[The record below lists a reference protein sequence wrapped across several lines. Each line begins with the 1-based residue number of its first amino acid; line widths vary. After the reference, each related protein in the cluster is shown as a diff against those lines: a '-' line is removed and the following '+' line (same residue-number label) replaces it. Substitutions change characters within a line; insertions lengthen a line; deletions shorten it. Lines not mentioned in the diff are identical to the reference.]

1 LNSVKAVLGILGTL
15 LVLAAAYYGMYRGW
29 RNRQSRQA
37 DLAPLPA
44 VPEAVTQ
51 HDKTRGVEG
60 VYVATTSAGDWMD
73 RIAVHE
79 LGVRS
84 IADLAVS
91 EAGLIFRR
99 QGAADVFIPAGH
111 LTGVRTD
118 RGIAGKVTA
127 EKSGLVVV
135 SWNHDGRELDTGFRP
150 RRKADLGAL
159 TESIATLIGAE
170 AQ

>member
-1 LNSVKAVLGILGTL
+1 MKAVLGILGTL
-15 LVLAAAYYGMYRGW
+15 LILAAGYFGMYRGW

-37 DLAPLPA
+37 DLAPLPTA
-44 VPEAVTQ
+44 PES
-51 HDKTRGVEG
+51 DTRGVEG
-60 VYVATTSAGDWMD
+60 VYVATTTAGDWMD

-91 EAGLIFRR
+91 ADGLIFHR
-99 QGAADVFIPAGH
+99 QGAADVFIPADH
-111 LTGVRTD
+111 LTAVRTD

-135 SWNHDGRELDTGFRP
+135 TWTHDGRSLDTGFRP
-150 RRKADLGAL
+150 RRKTDTAAL
-159 TESIATLIGAE
+159 TESISTLIGA
-170 AQ
+170 Q

>member
-1 LNSVKAVLGILGTL
+1 MKTFLGIAGTV
-15 LVLAAAYYGMYRGW
+15 LVIAAGYYAMWRGW
-29 RNRQSRQA
+29 RNRQARQSE
-37 DLAPLPA
+37 LAPLPE
-44 VPEAVTQ
+44 VPA
-51 HDKTRGVEG
+51 DKIRGVEG

-84 IADLAVS
+84 VADLAVS
-91 EAGLIFRR
+91 EAGLIFHRR
-99 QGAADVFIPAGH
+99 GAADVFIPVDH

-118 RGIAGKVTA
+118 QGIAGKVTA

-135 SWNHDGRELDTGFRP
+135 TWSHDGKELDTGFRP
-150 RRKADLGAL
+150 RRKADTETL

-170 AQ
+170 QS

>member
-1 LNSVKAVLGILGTL
+1 VKAFLGVLGTL
-15 LVLAAAYYGMYRGW
+15 LVLAAGYFAMYRGW

-37 DLAPLPA
+37 DLAPLPTA
-44 VPEAVTQ
+44 PA
-51 HDKTRGVEG
+51 DGSTRGVEG

-79 LGVRS
+79 LGVRAT
-84 IADLAVS
+84 ADLAVS
-91 EAGLIFRR
+91 EAGLIFHR
-99 QGAADVFIPAGH
+99 QGAADVFIPADR

-135 SWNHDGRELDTGFRP
+135 TWTHDGRELDTGFRP
-150 RRKADLGAL
+150 RRKADTEPL
-159 TESIATLIGAE
+159 TASISTLIGA
-170 AQ
+170 Q

>member
-1 LNSVKAVLGILGTL
+1 MKTVLGIAGTI
-15 LVLAAAYYGMYRGW
+15 LVIAAAYFGMYRGW
-29 RNRQSRQA
+29 RNRQARQSA
-37 DLAPLPA
+37 LAPLPE
-44 VPEAVTQ
+44 VPADT
-51 HDKTRGVEG
+51 TRGVEG

-84 IADLAVS
+84 TADLAVI
-91 EAGLIFRR
+91 EDGLIFHR

-111 LTGVRTD
+111 LTAVRTD

-135 SWNHDGRELDTGFRP
+135 TWSHDGRELDTGFRP
-150 RRKADLGAL
+150 RRKADTEPL
-159 TESIATLIGAE
+159 TASIATLIGA
-170 AQ
+170 AQS

>member
-1 LNSVKAVLGILGTL
+1 MKAFLGILGTL
-15 LVLAAAYYGMYRGW
+15 LILAAAYYGMYRGW
-29 RNRQSRQA
+29 RNRKSRQA
-37 DLAPLPA
+37 DLAPLPE
-44 VPEAVTQ
+44 VPA
-51 HDKTRGVEG
+51 DKTRGIEG

-73 RIAVHE
+73 RIAVQE

-91 EAGLIFRR
+91 EAGLIFHRH
-99 QGAADVFIPAGH
+99 GAADVFIPVDH

-135 SWNHDGRELDTGFRP
+135 TWNHDGRALDTGFRP
-150 RRKADLGAL
+150 RRKADTAPL
-159 TESIATLIGAE
+159 TESIATLIGVE
-170 AQ
+170 QT

>member
-1 LNSVKAVLGILGTL
+1 MKAAFGILGTL
-15 LVLAAAYYGMYRGW
+15 LVIGGGWFGMYRGW

-44 VPEAVTQ
+44 VPEGKV
-51 HDKTRGVEG
+51 KGVEG
-60 VYVATTSAGDWMD
+60 VYVATTTAGDWMD

-84 IADLAVS
+84 TADLAVS
-91 EAGLIFRR
+91 EAGLIFHR
-99 QGAADVFIPAGH
+99 QGASDVFIPADR

-127 EKSGLVVV
+127 EASGLVVV
-135 SWNHDGRELDTGFRP
+135 TWTHDGRELDTGFRP
-150 RRKADLGAL
+150 RRKADSAGL
-159 TESIATLIGAE
+159 TESISTLIGAE
-170 AQ
+170 Q

>member
-1 LNSVKAVLGILGTL
+1 MKAFLGIVGTL
-15 LVLAAAYYGMYRGW
+15 LVLAVAYFGMYRGW
-29 RNRQSRQA
+29 RNRQSRQT
-37 DLAPLPA
+37 DLAPLPPA
-44 VPEAVTQ
+44 PE
-51 HDKTRGVEG
+51 DKIRGIEG

-73 RIAVHE
+73 RIAVYE

-91 EAGLIFRR
+91 ADGLIFHR
-99 QGAADVFIPAGH
+99 QGATDVFIPVDH

-135 SWNHDGRELDTGFRP
+135 TWTHDGRELDTGFRP
-150 RRKADLGAL
+150 RRKADTAAL

-170 AQ
+170 QR

>member
-1 LNSVKAVLGILGTL
+1 VRAFLGILGTL
-15 LVLAAAYYGMYRGW
+15 LVLAAGYFGMYRGW
-29 RNRQSRQA
+29 RNRQARQA

-44 VPEAVTQ
+44 APAETA
-51 HDKTRGVEG
+51 RGVEG

-79 LGVRS
+79 LGVRAT
-84 IADLAVS
+84 ADLAVS
-91 EAGLIFRR
+91 EAGLIFHR
-99 QGAADVFIPAGH
+99 QGAADVFIPADH

-135 SWNHDGRELDTGFRP
+135 TWTHDGRELDTGFRP
-150 RRKADLGAL
+150 RRKADTAAL
-159 TESIATLIGAE
+159 TASISTLIGAS
-170 AQ
+170 

>member
-1 LNSVKAVLGILGTL
+1 
-15 LVLAAAYYGMYRGW
+15 MFRGW

-44 VPEAVTQ
+44 VPEDT
-51 HDKTRGVEG
+51 TRGTEG
-60 VYVATTSAGDWMD
+60 VYVATTAAGDWMD

-91 EAGLIFRR
+91 ADGLIFHR
-99 QGAADVFIPAGH
+99 QGAADVFIPADH

-135 SWNHDGRELDTGFRP
+135 TWTHDGHQLDTGFRP
-150 RRKADLGAL
+150 RRKADTAAL
-159 TESIATLIGAE
+159 TASISTLIGA
-170 AQ
+170 Q

>member
-1 LNSVKAVLGILGTL
+1 VKAFLGILGTL
-15 LVLAAAYYGMYRGW
+15 LVIAAAYYGMFRGW

-37 DLAPLPA
+37 DLAPLPVA
-44 VPEAVTQ
+44 PAE
-51 HDKTRGVEG
+51 DKTRGVEG
-60 VYVATTSAGDWMD
+60 VYVATTAAGDWMD

-84 IADLAVS
+84 TADLAVS
-91 EAGLIFRR
+91 EAGLIFHR
-99 QGAADVFIPAGH
+99 QGAADVFIPVDH

-135 SWNHDGRELDTGFRP
+135 TWNHDGRALDTGFRP
-150 RRKADLGAL
+150 RRKADTAPL
-159 TESIATLIGAE
+159 TESISILIGAE
-170 AQ
+170 QR

>member
-1 LNSVKAVLGILGTL
+1 MKAFLGILGTL
-15 LVLAAAYYGMYRGW
+15 LVLAVGYFGMYRGW

-44 VPEAVTQ
+44 VPEEKV
-51 HDKTRGVEG
+51 RGVEG

-91 EAGLIFRR
+91 EAGLIFHR
-99 QGAADVFIPAGH
+99 QGATDVFIPADH

-135 SWNHDGRELDTGFRP
+135 TWTHDGRELDTGFRP
-150 RRKADLGAL
+150 RRKADTAAL

-170 AQ
+170 QR

>member
-1 LNSVKAVLGILGTL
+1 MKTVLGIAGTL
-15 LVLAAAYYGMYRGW
+15 LVIGAGWFGMYRGW
-29 RNRQSRQA
+29 RNRQQRQA

-44 VPEAVTQ
+44 VPADVKGT
-51 HDKTRGVEG
+51 KTEG
-60 VYVATTSAGDWMD
+60 VYVATTTAGDWMD

-84 IADLAVS
+84 TADLAVS
-91 EAGLIFRR
+91 DAGLIFHR

-127 EKSGLVVV
+127 EASGLVVV
-135 SWNHDGRELDTGFRP
+135 TWTHDGQELDTGFRP
-150 RRKADLGAL
+150 RRKADTAPL
-159 TESIATLIGAE
+159 TDSISTLIGAE
-170 AQ
+170 

>member
-1 LNSVKAVLGILGTL
+1 VKAFLGILGTL
-15 LVLAAAYYGMYRGW
+15 LVLAAGYLGMYRGW

-37 DLAPLPA
+37 DLAPLPTA
-44 VPEAVTQ
+44 PEHTI
-51 HDKTRGVEG
+51 RGVEG

-84 IADLAVS
+84 NADLAVS
-91 EAGLIFRR
+91 EAGLIFHR
-99 QGAADVFIPAGH
+99 QGAADVFIPADH

-135 SWNHDGRELDTGFRP
+135 TWTHDGRELDTGFRP
-150 RRKADLGAL
+150 RRKADTAAL
-159 TESIATLIGAE
+159 TASISTLIGAL
-170 AQ
+170 

>member
-1 LNSVKAVLGILGTL
+1 VRAILGVLGTL

-44 VPEAVTQ
+44 VPDS
-51 HDKTRGVEG
+51 DKTRGVEG

-84 IADLAVS
+84 TADLAVTD
-91 EAGLIFRR
+91 AGLIFHR

-135 SWNHDGRELDTGFRP
+135 TWNHDGRRLDTGFRP
-150 RRKADLGAL
+150 RRKADLAAL
-159 TESIATLIGAE
+159 TQSIATLIGAE
-170 AQ
+170 DQ

>member
-1 LNSVKAVLGILGTL
+1 MKAFLGILGTL
-15 LVLAAAYYGMYRGW
+15 LVLAAGYFGMYRGW
-29 RNRQSRQA
+29 RNRQARQA

-44 VPEAVTQ
+44 APAET
-51 HDKTRGVEG
+51 TRGVEG

-79 LGVRS
+79 LGVRAT
-84 IADLAVS
+84 ADLAVS
-91 EAGLIFRR
+91 EAGLIFHR
-99 QGAADVFIPAGH
+99 QGAADVFIPADH

-135 SWNHDGRELDTGFRP
+135 TWTHDGRELDTGFRP
-150 RRKADLGAL
+150 RRKADTAAL
-159 TESIATLIGAE
+159 TASISTLIGAS
-170 AQ
+170 

>member
-1 LNSVKAVLGILGTL
+1 VKTFLGILGTL
-15 LVLAAAYYGMYRGW
+15 LVVAAGYYGMYRGW
-29 RNRQSRQA
+29 RNRQARQA
-37 DLAPLPA
+37 DLAPLPP
-44 VPEAVTQ
+44 VPENG
-51 HDKTRGVEG
+51 KIKGVEG
-60 VYVATTSAGDWMD
+60 VYVATTTAGDWMD

-91 EAGLIFRR
+91 EAGLIFHR
-99 QGAADVFIPAGH
+99 QGATDVFIPADH

-135 SWNHDGRELDTGFRP
+135 TWNHDGRELDTGFRP
-150 RRKADLGAL
+150 RRKADTAPL
-159 TESIATLIGAE
+159 TESISTLIGAE
-170 AQ
+170 QA

>member
-1 LNSVKAVLGILGTL
+1 MKAFLGILGTL
-15 LVLAAAYYGMYRGW
+15 LVLAAGYFGMYRGW
-29 RNRQSRQA
+29 RNRQARQA
-37 DLAPLPA
+37 DLAPLP
-44 VPEAVTQ
+44 EAP
-51 HDKTRGVEG
+51 HDDRRGVEG

-73 RIAVHE
+73 RIAVQE

-91 EAGLIFRR
+91 ADGLIFHR
-99 QGAADVFIPAGH
+99 QGAADVFIPVDH

-135 SWNHDGRELDTGFRP
+135 TWTHDGRSLDTGFRP
-150 RRKADLGAL
+150 RRKADTAAL
-159 TESIATLIGAE
+159 TESISTLIGA
-170 AQ
+170 Q

>member
-1 LNSVKAVLGILGTL
+1 VKAFLGIAGTL
-15 LVLAAAYYGMYRGW
+15 LVIAAAYYGMFRGC

-44 VPEAVTQ
+44 VPAD
-51 HDKTRGVEG
+51 DKTRGVEG
-60 VYVATTSAGDWMD
+60 VYVATTAAGDWMD

-84 IADLAVS
+84 TADLAVS
-91 EAGLIFRR
+91 EAGLIFHR
-99 QGAADVFIPAGH
+99 QGAADVFIPVDH

-135 SWNHDGRELDTGFRP
+135 TWNHDGRALDTGFRP
-150 RRKADLGAL
+150 RRKADTAPL
-159 TESIATLIGAE
+159 TDSISTLIGAE
-170 AQ
+170 QR

>member
-1 LNSVKAVLGILGTL
+1 VKAFLGILGTL
-15 LVLAAAYYGMYRGW
+15 LVVAAGYYGMYRGW
-29 RNRQSRQA
+29 RNRQARQV
-37 DLAPLPA
+37 DLAPLPP
-44 VPEAVTQ
+44 VPENV
-51 HDKTRGVEG
+51 KTKGVEG
-60 VYVATTSAGDWMD
+60 VYVATTTAGDWMD

-91 EAGLIFRR
+91 EAGLIFHR
-99 QGAADVFIPAGH
+99 QGAADVFIPADQ

-135 SWNHDGRELDTGFRP
+135 TWNHDGRELDTGFRP
-150 RRKADLGAL
+150 RRKADTAPL
-159 TESIATLIGAE
+159 TDSISTLIGAE
-170 AQ
+170 QR

>member
-1 LNSVKAVLGILGTL
+1 MKAFLGIAGTL
-15 LVLAAAYYGMYRGW
+15 VVIAAAYFGMYRGW
-29 RNRQSRQA
+29 RNRQARQSE
-37 DLAPLPA
+37 LAPLPE
-44 VPEAVTQ
+44 VPA
-51 HDKTRGVEG
+51 DKTRGVEG

-84 IADLAVS
+84 TADLAVI
-91 EAGLIFRR
+91 EAGLIFHR
-99 QGAADVFIPAGH
+99 QGAADVFIPADH
-111 LTGVRTD
+111 LTAVRTD

-135 SWNHDGRELDTGFRP
+135 TWSHDGRELDTGFRP
-150 RRKADLGAL
+150 RRKADTEPL
-159 TESIATLIGAE
+159 TVSIATLIGAD

>member
-1 LNSVKAVLGILGTL
+1 MKGFLGVVGTL
-15 LVLAAAYYGMYRGW
+15 VILALAYLGMWRGW
-29 RNRQSRQA
+29 RNRKSRQA

-44 VPEAVTQ
+44 VPE
-51 HDKTRGVEG
+51 DKTRGVEG

-84 IADLAVS
+84 TADLAVS
-91 EAGLIFRR
+91 EAGLIFHR

-135 SWNHDGRELDTGFRP
+135 TWNHDGRELDTGFRP
-150 RRKADLGAL
+150 RRKADTAPL

-170 AQ
+170 QR

>member
-1 LNSVKAVLGILGTL
+1 VTAILGILGTL
-15 LVLAAAYYGMYRGW
+15 LVLAAGYFGMYRGW
-29 RNRQSRQA
+29 RNRQARQA
-37 DLAPLPA
+37 DLAPLPSA
-44 VPEAVTQ
+44 P
-51 HDKTRGVEG
+51 DDSTRGVEG

-91 EAGLIFRR
+91 EAGLIFHR
-99 QGAADVFIPAGH
+99 QGAADVFIPADH

-135 SWNHDGRELDTGFRP
+135 TWTHDGRELDTGFRP
-150 RRKADLGAL
+150 RRKADTAAL
-159 TESIATLIGAE
+159 TASISTLIGAP
-170 AQ
+170 

>member
-1 LNSVKAVLGILGTL
+1 MKTFLGILGIL
-15 LVLAAAYYGMYRGW
+15 LVVAAGYYGMDRGW
-29 RNRQSRQA
+29 RNRQARQA
-37 DLAPLPA
+37 DLAPLPP
-44 VPEAVTQ
+44 VPENG
-51 HDKTRGVEG
+51 KIKGVEG
-60 VYVATTSAGDWMD
+60 VYVATTTAGDWMD

-91 EAGLIFRR
+91 EAGLIFHR
-99 QGAADVFIPAGH
+99 QGATDVFIPADH

-135 SWNHDGRELDTGFRP
+135 TWNHDGRELDTGFRP
-150 RRKADLGAL
+150 RRKADTAPL
-159 TESIATLIGAE
+159 TESISTLIGAE
-170 AQ
+170 QA